1 MNFDEDLLPP
11 EDGAR
16 REFRMKVNRRRSKA
30 MNNISS
36 SVVAAVICGFLSA
49 GVVARPIHAE
59 TSREQTQQGV
69 QPKQLQEVQA
79 RQLSLKAQMDLIR
92 KTNDLGERQRLLD
105 EHLKT
110 MMMQVQEMSKISGS
124 TTAAA
129 ARETLLEERTELITS
144 LMDQMISHYEMQ
156 ATCSAK

>member
-1 MNFDEDLLPP
+1 
-11 EDGAR
+11 
-16 REFRMKVNRRRSKA
+16 MKNK
-30 MNNISS
+30 SS
-36 SVVAAVICGFLSA
+36 SMVAAVICGFLSSGA
-49 GVVARPIHAE
+49 VVLPTHAE
-59 TSREQTQQGV
+59 TSREQTQQGA

-124 TTAAA
+124 TVGAAS
-129 ARETLLEERTELITS
+129 RETLLEERTELITA
-144 LMDQMISHYEMQ
+144 LMDQIISHYEMQ

>member
-1 MNFDEDLLPP
+1 
-11 EDGAR
+11 
-16 REFRMKVNRRRSKA
+16 MK
-30 MNNISS
+30 NISS
-36 SVVAAVICGFLSA
+36 SMMAAVICGFLGA
-49 GVVARPIHAE
+49 GVVVRPIQAE
-59 TSREQTQQGV
+59 TPSEQTQQGA
-69 QPKQLQEVQA
+69 QAKQLQEVQA

-92 KTNDLGERQRLLD
+92 KTNNLGERQRLLD

-124 TTAAA
+124 TIAAA
-129 ARETLLEERTELITS
+129 SREILLEERTELITS

>member
-1 MNFDEDLLPP
+1 M
-11 EDGAR
+11 R
-16 REFRMKVNRRRSKA
+16 NRSA
-30 MNNISS
+30 
-36 SVVAAVICGFLSA
+36 SVVTAVICGFLSA
-49 GVVARPIHAE
+49 GAVVRPTQAE
-59 TSREQTQQGV
+59 TSKEQTQQGA

-92 KTNDLGERQRLLD
+92 KTNDLTERQRLLD

-124 TTAAA
+124 KIGAAS
-129 ARETLLEERTELITS
+129 RETLLEDRTELITS